1 MGSVDTTEKFAT
13 PYGVIEMRPALQERL
28 GDVVVLGLGKS
39 GLGAARYLLDQMN
52 SGQRVTS
59 VTVYPGA
66 ATARCADQIAE
77 LTAAGARVVPDLQV
91 VGGSFDLAVVSP
103 GIPQPGE
110 FYQSA
115 AACARQIISE
125 PELAWRESPWGWV
138 GITGTNGKTT
148 TTSLIAS
155 VLNRCGIEALPV
167 GNIGAVCIDAITSR
181 KPGQLLVAELS
192 SFQLASMPTFSP
204 EVGVLLNITP
214 DHIEWHGTLEAYAE
228 AKLKLFANLAPRSLS
243 VIDADDA
250 GASPAIGRLRA
261 AGHAVVGVGGERK
274 EGCAACIDGVLGYQ
288 LPGQESWQE
297 LGSEEGLQI
306 KGAHNTKNALAAA
319 CACAHFGIP
328 AQKLYQ
334 ALTAFRPIEHRIEP
348 AGTVDGVFYCND
360 SKATNTDATIKALTA
375 FGDKPLI
382 VLLGG
387 HDKMTDLSDL
397 VAACAARCKA
407 VVLFGASRER
417 FAAAFAPVK
426 ASGTCQVLEAD
437 HLPQALEAA
446 RAIAVAG
453 DAVALSP
460 ACSSYDEFT
469 CYQERGDTFKRLVS
483 DLPGTH
489 E

>member
-1 MGSVDTTEKFAT
+1 MGSIDTTEKFAT

-77 LTAAGARVVPDLQV
+77 LTAAGARVVPDLQG

-214 DHIEWHGTLEAYAE
+214 DHIEWHGTLEAW
-228 AKLKLFANLAPRSLS
+228 LAIR
-243 VIDADDA
+243 
-250 GASPAIGRLRA
+250 
-261 AGHAVVGVGGERK
+261 
-274 EGCAACIDGVLGYQ
+274 
-288 LPGQESWQE
+288 W
-297 LGSEEGLQI
+297 
-306 KGAHNTKNALAAA
+306 
-319 CACAHFGIP
+319 
-328 AQKLYQ
+328 
-334 ALTAFRPIEHRIEP
+334 
-348 AGTVDGVFYCND
+348 
-360 SKATNTDATIKALTA
+360 
-375 FGDKPLI
+375 
-382 VLLGG
+382 
-387 HDKMTDLSDL
+387 
-397 VAACAARCKA
+397 
-407 VVLFGASRER
+407 
-417 FAAAFAPVK
+417 
-426 ASGTCQVLEAD
+426 
-437 HLPQALEAA
+437 
-446 RAIAVAG
+446 
-453 DAVALSP
+453 
-460 ACSSYDEFT
+460 
-469 CYQERGDTFKRLVS
+469 
-483 DLPGTH
+483 
-489 E
+489 